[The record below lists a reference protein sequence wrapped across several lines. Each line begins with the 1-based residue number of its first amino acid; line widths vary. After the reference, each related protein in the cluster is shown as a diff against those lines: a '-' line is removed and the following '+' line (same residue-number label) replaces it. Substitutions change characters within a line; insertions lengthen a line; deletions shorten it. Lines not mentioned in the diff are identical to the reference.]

1 MKNLF
6 TTITTIILASFLA
19 FPVIANTPTPIL
31 EDEKT
36 SLSLPFNPEGVTLQ
50 GKDKG
55 GKLSAEVSIDL
66 KEVPPSAEIVS
77 ATMNYTQAG
86 ISGGLMRI
94 LDKRSVSIVDSTA
107 LGQEG
112 MKSISR
118 VDSLIQDW
126 IKHPENNLGFIFQT
140 SELEPDAEVVF
151 SELKLNLEY
160 TVPDKTKPEITKL
173 DLSVVNQSTVRLSW
187 ETNEPV
193 VVFAEYGKTSN
204 YDRKTNNTEEYK
216 ESDTLIVE
224 GLSSDLTYHLRFSV
238 TDQSGNT
245 TQSQNIVFTTN
256 SGNITNQSGAGAILA
271 PRLLN
276 RELRS
281 TSSGYVVD
289 LAWSKSGSDNIM
301 GYLVYRNL
309 GDGPYN
315 ELSRLDK
322 SVTRYSDTKA
332 ESGAVYNYYVV
343 AYSGTEQSSKSPVI
357 TVEVPGSGVL
367 GLNTMFHEGNRSLAV
382 FFMLSG
388 LLIIFGMFYFVR
400 KKIQANIALNEKL
413 KRHQRLH
420 NYLHDPDYYINGYE
434 DAVIEERH

>member
-1 MKNLF
+1 M
-6 TTITTIILASFLA
+6 
-19 FPVIANTPTPIL
+19 
-31 EDEKT
+31 
-36 SLSLPFNPEGVTLQ
+36 
-50 GKDKG
+50 
-55 GKLSAEVSIDL
+55 
-66 KEVPPSAEIVS
+66 
-77 ATMNYTQAG
+77 
-86 ISGGLMRI
+86 
-94 LDKRSVSIVDSTA
+94 
-107 LGQEG
+107 
-112 MKSISR
+112 
-118 VDSLIQDW
+118 
-126 IKHPENNLGFIFQT
+126 
-140 SELEPDAEVVF
+140 
-151 SELKLNLEY
+151 
-160 TVPDKTKPEITKL
+160 
-173 DLSVVNQSTVRLSW
+173 
-187 ETNEPV
+187 
-193 VVFAEYGKTSN
+193 
-204 YDRKTNNTEEYK
+204 
-216 ESDTLIVE
+216 IVE